1 MYFYEVFGKCDLEVV
16 VDEFLKLAVDSSD
29 INVTEEVFRGA
40 IKILNEMEP
49 EKSDTEILCIEKIQ
63 ESGWIDDNVYLLD
76 TTDQKTYA
84 IEASSWANI
93 LGCRVDEKSL
103 SDYGNE
109 KFTTLI
115 LWEITWFGYDEKTI
129 QDRLLEAIKWAQ
141 EHHNT
146 VGDIIAGAA
155 DSMNA
160 RQHLMNQFGFCME
173 QAQAIID
180 MRLRMFCDKERKK
193 ISEEIDSL
201 RAYFTNYE
209 NVLW

>member
-16 VDEFLKLAVDSSD
+16 VQEFLKLAVDSPD

-49 EKSDTEILCIEKIQ
+49 EKSDTEILCIEKNQ

-115 LWEITWFGYDEKTI
+115 LWEITWCGYDEKTMK
-129 QDRLLEAIKWAQ
+129 DRLK
-141 EHHNT
+141 
-146 VGDIIAGAA
+146 
-155 DSMNA
+155 
-160 RQHLMNQFGFCME
+160 
-173 QAQAIID
+173 
-180 MRLRMFCDKERKK
+180 
-193 ISEEIDSL
+193 SL
-201 RAYFTNYE
+201 FE
-209 NVLW
+209 DEDV

>member
-16 VDEFLKLAVDSSD
+16 VDEFLKLAVISPD

-129 QDRLLEAIKWAQ
+129 QDRLKSLLE
-141 EHHNT
+141 
-146 VGDIIAGAA
+146 D
-155 DSMNA
+155 
-160 RQHLMNQFGFCME
+160 
-173 QAQAIID
+173 
-180 MRLRMFCDKERKK
+180 
-193 ISEEIDSL
+193 
-201 RAYFTNYE
+201 E
-209 NVLW
+209 NV

>member
-16 VDEFLKLAVDSSD
+16 VHEFLKLAVYSPD
-29 INVTEEVFRGA
+29 INVTEEVFRRA

-49 EKSDTEILCIEKIQ
+49 VRSDTEILCIEKIQ
-63 ESGWIDDNVYLLD
+63 GEWIDDNVYLLD
-76 TTDQKTYA
+76 ITDQKTYA

-129 QDRLLEAIKWAQ
+129 QDRL
-141 EHHNT
+141 
-146 VGDIIAGAA
+146 
-155 DSMNA
+155 
-160 RQHLMNQFGFCME
+160 
-173 QAQAIID
+173 
-180 MRLRMFCDKERKK
+180 RLLFEDE
-193 ISEEIDSL
+193 D
-201 RAYFTNYE
+201 
-209 NVLW
+209 V

>member
-16 VDEFLKLAVDSSD
+16 VDEFLKLAVDSPD

-115 LWEITWFGYDEKTI
+115 LWEITWFGYDEKAI
-129 QDRLLEAIKWAQ
+129 QDRLK
-141 EHHNT
+141 
-146 VGDIIAGAA
+146 
-155 DSMNA
+155 
-160 RQHLMNQFGFCME
+160 
-173 QAQAIID
+173 
-180 MRLRMFCDKERKK
+180 
-193 ISEEIDSL
+193 SL
-201 RAYFTNYE
+201 FEDE
-209 NVLW
+209 NV